1 VEWRQKTGDKTM
13 TEIDNQNLERKSFS
27 FSQVWKKREFIVFFL
42 LILEIILFG
51 FFTAGF
57 FQLENLTA
65 ILQNS
70 VDLAVVAAGMTL
82 IMIMGG
88 IDISIGSLLGVIA
101 IVTSWMIQAGMGPL
115 PVTLAAILIGIFGG
129 AINGVIIAYGRVP
142 AIIATLGTSNILRAL
157 IFGMLG
163 GVWITGLPNTMEF
176 LNIRIFG
183 WLPAVTLLIVIVY
196 IIFWYFAK
204 YLRLGRSIYA
214 VGNSIEASYL
224 SGIDVHYVTVA
235 AHSIIGALTGI
246 AAISYIARM
255 GSVEMSVGNMLPLQ
269 AIAATVIGG
278 TSVTGGRGSIMGT
291 LIGVLFINILQ
302 NGILLLGVPSMM
314 EWAIIGLFIII
325 SVSFDLLGNR
335 KTVY

>member
-1 VEWRQKTGDKTM
+1 M
-13 TEIDNQNLERKSFS
+13 TISSNGNPEKKAFS
-27 FSQVWKKREFIVFFL
+27 FGYLWKQREFIVFLL
-42 LILEIILFG
+42 LIFEMAMFGILTNG
-51 FFTAGF
+51 F
-57 FQLENLTA
+57 LHIDNLMT

-88 IDISIGSLLGVIA
+88 IDISVGSLLGVIA
-101 IVTSWMIQAGMGPL
+101 IVAGWMIQADLGAVPIIF
-115 PVTLAAILIGIFGG
+115 TAILIGAAGG
-129 AINGVIIAYGRVP
+129 IINGLIVAYGKVP

-163 GVWITGLPNTMEF
+163 GVWITGLPSTMEF

-183 WLPAVTLLIVIVY
+183 WLPAGTLIIVIVY

-204 YLRLGRSIYA
+204 YMRLGRAIYA
-214 VGNSIEASYL
+214 VGNSAEASYL
-224 SGIDVHYVTVA
+224 SGINVGHVTVA
-235 AHSIIGALTGI
+235 AHGIIGSLTGI
-246 AAISYIARM
+246 AALSYIARM
-255 GSVEMSVGNMLPLQ
+255 GSVEMSVGLMLPLQ

-314 EWAIIGLFIII
+314 EWAIVGFFIII
-325 SVSFDLLGNR
+325 SVSFDLLGA
-335 KTVY
+335 KKILH

>member
-1 VEWRQKTGDKTM
+1 M
-13 TEIDNQNLERKSFS
+13 TEFNNANPGEKSFS
-27 FSQVWKKREFIVFFL
+27 IGYLWKKREFIVFLL
-42 LILEIILFG
+42 LIFEMIMFGILTTG
-51 FFTAGF
+51 FL
-57 FQLENLTA
+57 QIDNLMT

-88 IDISIGSLLGVIA
+88 IDISVGSLLGVIA
-101 IVTSWMIQAGMGPL
+101 IMVGWMVQAGFGAVPIM
-115 PVTLAAILIGIFGG
+115 LAAVLIGAVGG
-129 AINGVIIAYGRVP
+129 TLNGLIVAYGRVP

-163 GVWITGLPNTMEF
+163 GVWITGLPPTMEF
-176 LNIRIFG
+176 LNTRIFG
-183 WLPAVTLLIVIVY
+183 WLPAVTLIIVVVY

-204 YLRLGRSIYA
+204 YMRLGRAIYA
-214 VGNSIEASYL
+214 VGNSAEASYL
-224 SGIDVHYVTVA
+224 SGINVGRVTVA

-255 GSVEMSVGNMLPLQ
+255 GSVEMSVGLMLPLQ

-278 TSVTGGRGSIMGT
+278 TSVTGGRGSVIGT

-314 EWAIIGLFIII
+314 EWAIVGFFIII
-325 SVSFDLLGNR
+325 SVSFDLLG
-335 KTVY
+335 KKKIIY

>member
-1 VEWRQKTGDKTM
+1 M
-13 TEIDNQNLERKSFS
+13 TISSNCNPGEKAFS
-27 FSQVWKKREFIVFFL
+27 MGYLWKQREFIVFLL
-42 LILEIILFG
+42 LIFEMAMFGILTNG
-51 FFTAGF
+51 FL
-57 FQLENLTA
+57 QIDNLMT

-88 IDISIGSLLGVIA
+88 IDISVGSLLGVIA
-101 IVTSWMIQAGMGPL
+101 IMVGWMIQADMGAVPIIFTA
-115 PVTLAAILIGIFGG
+115 VLIGVAGG
-129 AINGVIIAYGRVP
+129 TINGLIVAYGKVP

-163 GVWITGLPNTMEF
+163 GVWITGLPPTMEF

-183 WLPAVTLLIVIVY
+183 WLPAVTLIIVIVY

-204 YLRLGRSIYA
+204 YMRLGRAIYA
-214 VGNSIEASYL
+214 VGNSAEASYL
-224 SGIDVHYVTVA
+224 SGINVGYVTVA
-235 AHSIIGALTGI
+235 AHGIIGALTGV
-246 AAISYIARM
+246 AALSYIARM
-255 GSVEMSVGNMLPLQ
+255 GSVEMSVGLMLPLQ

-314 EWAIIGLFIII
+314 EWAIVGFFIII
-325 SVSFDLLGNR
+325 SVSFDLLGA
-335 KTVY
+335 KKILH